1 MPRIGGVNY
10 LSIDGVQ
17 YDVGESAT
25 VSPNNITRETVIGL
39 TGIGGQRETHR
50 AASVE
55 VAILHTEASNKIA
68 ALTAKTDCTVVVG
81 TPQNIWTL
89 RNAGQVGDVDYD
101 AAQGTYSVRFEGPE
115 MREVAV

>member
-1 MPRIGGVNY
+1 MPRIGGVNF

-17 YDVGESAT
+17 YDVGETAD

-55 VAILHTEASNKIA
+55 CAILHTNSAQKINT
-68 ALTAKTDCTVVVG
+68 LTGKTDATVVLG

-89 RNAGQVGDVDYD
+89 RNAGQVGDIDYD
-101 AAQGTYSVRFEGPE
+101 AAAGTYSVRFEGPE
-115 MREVAV
+115 CREVAV